1 MNAMRTTIHAAK
13 KDRGV
18 RSSGAGHAEARG
30 LRLRGDVM
38 LISLLILL
46 AILLGFS
53 VAGMILAVGESQG
66 EAVSLSASTSRQ
78 AAAACMEAA
87 LDKIGRDADYEGNES
102 LTVGSSTCMIFSV
115 VSSTTWTLRTEA
127 TIVNEVSRQE
137 VILSDLSPVTILSW
151 SEVASF

>member
-1 MNAMRTTIHAAK
+1 MTIDA
-13 KDRGV
+13 V
-18 RSSGAGHAEARG
+18 RKEGNGSRSVDGRAEARG

-87 LDKIGRDADYEGNES
+87 LDKIGRDAAYVGNES
-102 LTVGSSTCMIFSV
+102 LTVGSSTCMIFTV

-127 TIVNEVSRQE
+127 TVVNEVSRQE
-137 VILSDLSPVTILSW
+137 VVLSDLAPVTILSW